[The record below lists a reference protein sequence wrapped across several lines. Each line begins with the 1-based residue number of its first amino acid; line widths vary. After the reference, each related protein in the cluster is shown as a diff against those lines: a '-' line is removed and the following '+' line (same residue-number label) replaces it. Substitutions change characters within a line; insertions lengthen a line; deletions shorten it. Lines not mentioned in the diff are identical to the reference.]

1 MNSHAKHTKRKSP
14 GIYIVT
20 QKGQA
25 ILFVILHPFFVGR
38 TEDRDAIFIFCKTPA
53 FTVKSLTMI

>member
-1 MNSHAKHTKRKSP
+1 MNRHAKRTERKSP

-25 ILFVILHPFFVGR
+25 ILFFILHPFFVGR
-38 TEDRDAIFIFCKTPA
+38 TENRDAIFVFCKTPP
-53 FTVKSLTMI
+53 FTVKGLTMI